1 MDFSAWIFR
10 DLAFGGLERVH
21 VFHPGSVFGYN
32 LRRMETRTLENN
44 QPRILL
50 GPGPSMVSPLVLKAM
65 TRPPI
70 GYLDPELFTILN
82 EIQAGLRRLFR
93 TANEI
98 TLALPG
104 TGMSGM
110 ECALGNLIEPN
121 DRVLIAVNGF
131 FGARMTEIARRCGA
145 EVHVVEAEWGRT
157 LQPEQ
162 LQTVL
167 QQHAGW
173 KLIACVHAET
183 STGVEQPI
191 APISELAKRYEALLI
206 VDAVTSL
213 GGIPVEVDGWGID
226 ACYSATQKCVGVP
239 PGLAPITFSQRAWET
254 VQNRKASP
262 HSWYL
267 DLRLLMDYWGE
278 KRVYHHTTPVSL
290 MYGLHAALQLIEE
303 EGLENRWERHR
314 QNALQLWQGLAG
326 LGLLCRIPEEYRL
339 PTLTT
344 VDIPPGVDDIPFRK
358 RLLDEF
364 NLEIGGGLGAWK
376 GKVWRI
382 GLMGY
387 SSQPENVERVL
398 EGIRIVQSHT
408 GN

>member
-1 MDFSAWIFR
+1 
-10 DLAFGGLERVH
+10 
-21 VFHPGSVFGYN
+21 
-32 LRRMETRTLENN
+32 
-44 QPRILL
+44 
-50 GPGPSMVSPLVLKAM
+50 MVSSRVLEAIS
-65 TRPPI
+65 RPPI

-82 EIQAGLRRLFR
+82 EIQGGLRRLFR
-93 TANEI
+93 TDNEATI
-98 TLALPG
+98 ALPG

-110 ECALGNLIEPN
+110 ECALGSLIEPG
-121 DRVLIAVNGF
+121 DRVLIGVHGF
-131 FGARMTEIARRCGA
+131 FGSRMIEIARRCGA
-145 EVHVVEAEWGRT
+145 EVHVLEGEWGKT

-162 LQTVL
+162 LECVL
-167 QQHAGW
+167 QQHTGW

-191 APISELAKRYEALLI
+191 DPVSELAKRYEALLI

-226 ACYSATQKCVGVP
+226 VCYSATQKCVGAP
-239 PGLAPITFSQRAWET
+239 PGLAPITFSARAWELI
-254 VQNRKASP
+254 QHRKTPP

-267 DLRLLMDYWGE
+267 DLRLLMDYWSE

-290 MYGLHAALQLIEE
+290 MYALHTALQLIEE
-303 EGLENRWERHR
+303 EGLETRWERHR
-314 QNALQLWQGLAG
+314 RNAMQLWQGLAG
-326 LGLLCRIPEEYRL
+326 LGLECPIPDEHRL
-339 PTLTT
+339 PTLTP
-344 VDIPPGVDDIPFRK
+344 VDIPVGVDDIAFRK

-376 GKVWRI
+376 DQVWRI

-398 EGIRIVQSHT
+398 EAIRYVRSHT